1 MTAETRRSAKDRAL
15 GLLAVRWR
23 SRAELRTRLRQAGFE
38 PDEIQTTLADLES
51 AGLVN
56 DQRFA
61 TELVR
66 DRAGR
71 RLAGSRAIRTELRQK
86 GVPDDLVDQAVAESE
101 QDEESR
107 AFRLAQDRARQLGS
121 LPPETAQRRLL
132 ALLQRRGYGY
142 DLARRAAL
150 HALDPERQAAG
161 WEPDD
166 GS

>member
-1 MTAETRRSAKDRAL
+1 MTAKTRRSAKDRAL

-23 SRAELRTRLRQAGFE
+23 SRAELRSRLRQAGFE
-38 PDEIQTTLADLES
+38 PDEIDTALAELES
-51 AGLVN
+51 AGLVD

-61 TELVR
+61 AELVR

-71 RLAGSRAIRTELRQK
+71 RLNGSRAIRTELRQK
-86 GVPDDLVDQAVAESE
+86 GVSDDLADQAMAESE
-101 QDEESR
+101 PEEERR
-107 AFRLAQDRARQLGS
+107 AFRLAETRAGRLAS

-150 HALDPERQAAG
+150 HALDAG
-161 WEPDD
+161 LRIVEWEPD
-166 GS
+166 GES